1 MRCCPGQA
9 FAFIGGPEH
18 DAYAKIKG
26 AELRTVVNC
35 VDRGNIY
42 FCAAK
47 GEEPTDKDWPAYF
60 KGKKIAIGPFGGT
73 PNSIMRYLLKKWNLD
88 AKKDVTLIETA
99 NSATVAVVK
108 SKQAQIGEATEPY
121 VTQGVRNNIWG
132 EPFLNIPKELGPYA
146 YSTFNVRLDTI
157 QKEPELVRGFVR
169 GMVSALKFLYANKDE
184 SAEIAKKQFPTMPL
198 EDLKATLDRSF
209 ADELWSKD
217 GQVSRAAWDTAK
229 AVVMGAGI
237 LKNDVKYEEIIDMSF
252 VDSIKALNALTNRQD
267 NHTGKKIT
275 MSEPIWNQFLTERDK
290 AVFGTSGYGARQGFG
305 KRPALLIIDVNWAF
319 CGDKRE
325 PILESIKRWRNSCGE
340 DAWDALPYIKKLID
354 KCHDKGVPV
363 IYTTGVRRED
373 NWDTGSWGW
382 KNSRNSEDKSVPV
395 PNLDGNEIAA
405 PIAPGPK
412 DIVVLKQKPSGFFGT
427 NMASYLT
434 LLGCDSVIVTG
445 TTTSG
450 CVRAT
455 VLDAFSLNYRIA
467 LAEEGCFDRSQASHA
482 INLCDMNA
490 KYADVV
496 KTSEVLEFINALPSG
511 QYDLPAGNTVPE
523 TGRKHASI

>member
-1 MRCCPGQA
+1 
-9 FAFIGGPEH
+9 
-18 DAYAKIKG
+18 
-26 AELRTVVNC
+26 
-35 VDRGNIY
+35 
-42 FCAAK
+42 
-47 GEEPTDKDWPAYF
+47 
-60 KGKKIAIGPFGGT
+60 
-73 PNSIMRYLLKKWNLD
+73 
-88 AKKDVTLIETA
+88 
-99 NSATVAVVK
+99 
-108 SKQAQIGEATEPY
+108 
-121 VTQGVRNNIWG
+121 
-132 EPFLNIPKELGPYA
+132 
-146 YSTFNVRLDTI
+146 
-157 QKEPELVRGFVR
+157 
-169 GMVSALKFLYANKDE
+169 
-184 SAEIAKKQFPTMPL
+184 
-198 EDLKATLDRSF
+198 
-209 ADELWSKD
+209 
-217 GQVSRAAWDTAK
+217 
-229 AVVMGAGI
+229 
-237 LKNDVKYEEIIDMSF
+237 
-252 VDSIKALNALTNRQD
+252 
-267 NHTGKKIT
+267 

-290 AVFGTSGYGARQGFG
+290 AVFSTSGYGARQGFG

-354 KCHDKGVPV
+354 KCHGKGVPV

-382 KNSRNSEDKSVPV
+382 KNARNSEDKSAPI

-490 KYADVV
+490 KYADVM
-496 KTSEVLEFINALPSG
+496 KTSEVLEFIDGLPSG

-523 TGRKHASI
+523 TGAKHAKM